1 MTLYERQF
9 YKRVLKT
16 AAVLSV
22 VILSCKFTFG
32 VAGCLLALCGVWA
45 AMQNKLGYAI
55 ACYMLFPFLVIANPA
70 IVPKGGLMGYAL
82 RLGPM
87 MITGALVLSGTRRP
101 GRHTIPLGGMTLY
114 MIVAALSSIGGY
126 APIISFLKIINFL
139 ILLFGLWLGFKN
151 IDRRPE
157 EVMRAREVLLALCII
172 IIGGSLA
179 LLAVPSIGY
188 VNTANQIATWNPDLT
203 PEEVAYLV
211 QHYQGTRLFGGITNQ
226 SQCLAIL
233 VPTTIAW
240 VICDMLFVERKIS
253 KLHLA
258 LIVGGLPLTYLTR
271 SRASLFAMV
280 VALMMIYFFA
290 INMVAIS
297 ARLKNAFR
305 IGMTIFL
312 LVGAGA
318 AGIMEAKDQ
327 TFSKW
332 LRKTDEVEA
341 DQRTMSEALTTS
353 RSGLV
358 ETSMRDFMDNPLL
371 GKGFQVSY
379 EMQFMAK
386 SFVLSAPI
394 EKGVLPV
401 MILGETGVLGALAF
415 LVFLASFYGICISK
429 KFIVTASLFTL
440 ILATNMGEATF
451 FSPGG
456 PGGMLWTLCVGG
468 GFLIDTIVLFRRKM
482 ERQMAYGM

>member
-1 MTLYERQF
+1 
-9 YKRVLKT
+9 
-16 AAVLSV
+16 
-22 VILSCKFTFG
+22 
-32 VAGCLLALCGVWA
+32 
-45 AMQNKLGYAI
+45 
-55 ACYMLFPFLVIANPA
+55 
-70 IVPKGGLMGYAL
+70 
-82 RLGPM
+82 
-87 MITGALVLSGTRRP
+87 
-101 GRHTIPLGGMTLY
+101 
-114 MIVAALSSIGGY
+114 
-126 APIISFLKIINFL
+126 
-139 ILLFGLWLGFKN
+139 
-151 IDRRPE
+151 
-157 EVMRAREVLLALCII
+157 MRAREVLLALCII
-172 IIGGSLA
+172 IIGGSLV
-179 LLAVPSIGY
+179 LLAFPSIGY
-188 VNTANQIATWNPDLT
+188 VNTANQIASWNPDLT

-233 VPTTIAW
+233 APTTIAW

-271 SRASLFAMV
+271 SRASLFATL

-290 INMVAIS
+290 INMVAIP

-305 IGMTIFL
+305 IGMTLFL

-318 AGIMEAKDQ
+318 AGVMEAKDH

-332 LRKTDEVEA
+332 LRKVNDVEE
-341 DQRTMSEALTTS
+341 DQRTMSEALASS

-358 ETSMRDFMDNPLL
+358 ETSMRDFMENPLL
-371 GKGFQVSY
+371 GRGFQVSY
-379 EMQFMAK
+379 EMQFMSK
-386 SFVLSAPI
+386 SLVLSAPI